1 MGSYVAFQKTIE
13 KRIEK
18 VGEANLRQVL
28 KRLPVQNGSRS
39 ETSKSDSK
47 DYSPSR
53 PTPSGNR

>member
-13 KRIEK
+13 KRIKK
-18 VGEANLRQVL
+18 VGEANLREVL

-39 ETSKSDSK
+39 ETSKEGSK

-53 PTPSGNR
+53 STPPGK